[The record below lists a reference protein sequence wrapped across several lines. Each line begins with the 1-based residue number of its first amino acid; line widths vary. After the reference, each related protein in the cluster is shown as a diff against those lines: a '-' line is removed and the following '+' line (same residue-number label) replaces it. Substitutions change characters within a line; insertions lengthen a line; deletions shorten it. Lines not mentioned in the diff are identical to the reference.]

1 MTKHGISFWYAAS
14 FIFGAIQLVALPI
27 LIPTYIYD
35 LSGSLFHSGAA
46 LSSIG
51 LCGLIAPIIGGAID
65 KYRLHSAAQKMS
77 VLSYAI
83 SMALFAFVPQ
93 LWAVYI
99 ATFLI
104 GLGSI
109 TLMTVN
115 PSFIVAAG
123 YSEDEQ
129 SLRLTR
135 MNQSIFVGAITMGL
149 MLWATEQISVQ
160 VSFIAVAILALISL
174 LMVNIDS
181 GKAAK
186 RLAFP
191 YDSVNDEKK
200 SESRWNVTF
209 VTFLLAVFIAMFA
222 SSNQV
227 AQGPNLFSE
236 LFSIERAQTSLLLTV
251 SSVISLLTLD
261 IAGRFMNRVGPG
273 TVWIVGLVGYAIV
286 GVSLHTL
293 VGIDGSYLYLPLILH
308 LIFMQCLSMV
318 DMVKPAI
325 VAKATTMPPATTQG
339 YLLFAIAGGYAL
351 GTSTGGI
358 VGNYFGI
365 ESLFMMV
372 TVCALLALS
381 FAMVT
386 LKRLK

>member
-1 MTKHGISFWYAAS
+1 MTKHGFSFWYAAA

-27 LIPTYIYD
+27 LIPTYIYEMT
-35 LSGSLFHSGAA
+35 GSMFHSGAA

-51 LCGLIAPIIGGAID
+51 LCGFVAPIIGGVID
-65 KYRLHSAAQKMS
+65 KYRLHAAAQKLA
-77 VLSYAI
+77 VLCYVT
-83 SMALFAFVPQ
+83 SMAIFVYVPL
-93 LWAVYI
+93 LWAVYL

-109 TLMTVN
+109 TLLTVN
-115 PSFIVAAG
+115 PTFIVAAG
-123 YSEDEQ
+123 FSESEQ

-135 MNQSIFVGAITMGL
+135 MNQSIFVGAIVMGL
-149 MLWATEQISVQ
+149 VLWATEQFSVQ
-160 VSFIAVAILALISL
+160 VSFFSVAILALVSFIL
-174 LMVNIDS
+174 INIDS
-181 GKAAK
+181 SLAAEK
-186 RLAFP
+186 MTL
-191 YDSVNDEKK
+191 SDEQEK
-200 SESRWNVTF
+200 ESGADNRRNITF
-209 VTFLLAVFIAMFA
+209 ITFLLAVFIAMFS

-273 TVWIVGLVGYAIV
+273 AVWIAGLVGYAIV
-286 GVSLHTL
+286 GLSLHVL
-293 VGIDGSYLYLPLILH
+293 VGIEGSYLYLPLILH
-308 LIFMQCLSMV
+308 LVFMQCLSLV

-351 GTSTGGI
+351 GTSTGG
-358 VGNYFGI
+358 VVASCFGV
-365 ESLFMMV
+365 ESLFVMI
-372 TVCALLALS
+372 TACALLALG
-381 FAMVT
+381 FAAVT